1 MISGGVFSRK
11 ASIAEADVAPALGK
25 RGKREARRRRS
36 SAAQL
41 RKVVAHNPETYAQFQ
56 SLGLSPPLTI
66 GGVSE
71 AQTRLQEKM
80 EELEHKAAMVKLS
93 RLSVQ
98 QEATGVNSEASLVP
112 EVYVVPEVHVL
123 PEVTYDGVVLPNTG
137 ASFQLQKAPIQMK
150 TLQELGNVERASP
163 CAASVVNEESSVMFD
178 TFDLKPETQ
187 CDTLDLANGSEEGTE
202 NMKENLQSE
211 YECNKLDLATS
222 GCDNIPAIL
231 LSPAS
236 NEGTENGEG
245 LLQRDEQTFDHHR
258 NNENEEET
266 ENTEKNVQLVM
277 QNNNDEKRNDSSQE
291 GKSPN
296 VGPIIQVTD
305 CDTEKSNSSGLI
317 AASCIIAR

>member
-1 MISGGVFSRK
+1 MSGGVFSRK
-11 ASIAEADVAPALGK
+11 ASIAEADISPALGK

-41 RKVVAHNPETYAQFQ
+41 RKVLAHNPETYAQFQ

-71 AQTRLQEKM
+71 AQARLQEKM

-98 QEATGVNSEASLVP
+98 QEATGVNSDLSLVP
-112 EVYVVPEVHVL
+112 EVYVVSEVHTV
-123 PEVTYDGVVLPNTG
+123 PEVTQDGVVL
-137 ASFQLQKAPIQMK
+137 QKTPTQMK
-150 TLQELGNVERASP
+150 TLQESSVLGNVETALPGVPSII
-163 CAASVVNEESSVMFD
+163 NEESSVVFH

-187 CDTLDLANGSEEGTE
+187 CDTLDIANGSKEGTKIME
-202 NMKENLQSE
+202 EILQSDS
-211 YECNKLDLATS
+211 ECSMLDLATS

-236 NEGTENGEG
+236 NEGTEIEENLIQEERT
-245 LLQRDEQTFDHHR
+245 LDHHC

-266 ENTEKNVQLVM
+266 ENTKDNVQLVM
-277 QNNNDEKRNDSSQE
+277 QNNDDEERNNSSQE
-291 GKSPN
+291 GTIPN